1 MRTFREFVSLCEQT
15 YDKEMGQ
22 TIKKIGTG
30 VKVGAE
36 RKKTAPEKRRMKA
49 AGGGKMVP
57 AKDYK
62 ARKDIGQQRKAETR
76 VQQPT
81 KERGSAKLDPR
92 AAQKKAAMERRARKA
107 GAKTPTASQLLTKK
121 TKPKVSPDYKPQ
133 KASGLPRDER
143 RKIKRAGQRLAKD
156 MQQGRERPRSA
167 YEPGMSI
174 AMRNSKNP
182 YKKDK

>member
-1 MRTFREFVSLCEQT
+1 MKTFREFITEV
-15 YDKEMGQ
+15 YDPD
-22 TIKKIGTG
+22 
-30 VKVGAE
+30 VVGKSQI
-36 RKKTAPEKRRMKA
+36 RKQGEGGRVGRMRKQSEPEKRRMKA
-49 AGGGKMVP
+49 VGGGKMVP

-81 KERGSAKLDPR
+81 KERGTAGLSPR
-92 AAQKKAAMERRARKA
+92 EQQRKAAMERRARKA

-133 KASGLPRDER
+133 KASGLTRDER
-143 RKIKRAGQRLAKD
+143 RKIKRAGQRLVKD
-156 MQQGRERPRSA
+156 MQKGRERPRSA

-174 AMRNSKNP
+174 AMR
-182 YKKDK
+182 KK

>member
-92 AAQKKAAMERRARKA
+92 AAQRKAAMERRARKG

-133 KASGLPRDER
+133 KASGMTRDER
-143 RKIKRAGQRLAKD
+143 RKVKRAGVRLATDIQK
-156 MQQGRERPRSA
+156 GRERPRST

-174 AMRNSKNP
+174 AMRNKE
-182 YKKDK
+182 KK

>member
-57 AKDYK
+57 AKDCLLYTS
-62 ARKDIGQQRKAETR
+62 D
-76 VQQPT
+76 
-81 KERGSAKLDPR
+81 
-92 AAQKKAAMERRARKA
+92 AA
-107 GAKTPTASQLLTKK
+107 
-121 TKPKVSPDYKPQ
+121 
-133 KASGLPRDER
+133 DE
-143 RKIKRAGQRLAKD
+143 
-156 MQQGRERPRSA
+156 
-167 YEPGMSI
+167 
-174 AMRNSKNP
+174 
-182 YKKDK
+182 

>member
-1 MRTFREFVSLCEQT
+1 MRTFREFITLCEQT

-81 KERGSAKLDPR
+81 KERGTAGLSPR
-92 AAQKKAAMERRARKA
+92 EQQRKAAMERRARKG

-133 KASGLPRDER
+133 KASGLTRDER

-156 MQQGRERPRSA
+156 MQKGRERPRSA

-174 AMRNSKNP
+174 AMRDRE
-182 YKKDK
+182 KK

>member
-1 MRTFREFVSLCEQT
+1 MRTFREFITLCEQT

-92 AAQKKAAMERRARKA
+92 AAQRKAAMERRAKKA

-121 TKPKVSPDYKPQ
+121 TKPKVDPDYKPQ
-133 KASGLPRDER
+133 KASGLSRDER
-143 RKIKRAGQRLAKD
+143 RKLKRSADRLIGD
-156 MQQGRERPRSA
+156 MRKGKERPRSA

-174 AMRNSKNP
+174 AMRGSKNP
-182 YKKDK
+182 YKKD

>member
-92 AAQKKAAMERRARKA
+92 AAQRKAAMERRAKKA

-121 TKPKVSPDYKPQ
+121 TKPKVSPDYTPQ
-133 KASGLPRDER
+133 KASGMTRDER
-143 RKIKRAGQRLAKD
+143 RKVKRAGQRLVKD
-156 MQQGRERPRSA
+156 MQSGRERPRSA

-182 YKKDK
+182 YKKD

>member
-1 MRTFREFVSLCEQT
+1 MRTFKEFVTLCEKA

-81 KERGSAKLDPR
+81 KERGTAGLSPR
-92 AAQKKAAMERRARKA
+92 EQQRKAAMERRARKG

-133 KASGLPRDER
+133 KSTGLSR
-143 RKIKRAGQRLAKD
+143 REQNIVRRQGRRLAKD
-156 MQQGRERPRSA
+156 MQKGRERPRSA

-174 AMRNSKNP
+174 AMRGKE
-182 YKKDK
+182 KK

>member
-1 MRTFREFVSLCEQT
+1 MRTFKEFVTLCEKA

-62 ARKDIGQQRKAETR
+62 ARKDIGQQRKA
-76 VQQPT
+76 
-81 KERGSAKLDPR
+81 
-92 AAQKKAAMERRARKA
+92 AMERRAKKA

-133 KASGLPRDER
+133 KASGLTRDER
-143 RKIKRAGQRLAKD
+143 RKIKRAGQRLVKD
-156 MQQGRERPRSA
+156 MQKGRERPRSA

-174 AMRNSKNP
+174 AMRGKE
-182 YKKDK
+182 KK

>member
-1 MRTFREFVSLCEQT
+1 MRTFREFITLCEQT

-121 TKPKVSPDYKPQ
+121 TKPKVDPNYKPQ
-133 KASGLPRDER
+133 KASGYTRDER
-143 RKIKRAGQRLAKD
+143 RKIKRAGKKVVQDLIK
-156 MQQGRERPRSA
+156 GRERPRSA

-182 YKKDK
+182 YKKD